1 MMIRHLLG
9 YLLEIYLLLLIAR
22 ALLSWFQAS
31 RSGVVMTLSVVLAAI
46 TEPVLRPIRKVIP
59 PVRIGGTQLDLSI
72 MVIFI
77 VVQFLILPIL
87 LR

>member
-1 MMIRHLLG
+1 MIRHLIG

-59 PVRIGGTQLDLSI
+59 PVRVGGTQLDLSI

>member
-1 MMIRHLLG
+1 MIRHLIG

-22 ALLSWFQAS
+22 ALLRWFQAS

-59 PVRIGGTQLDLSI
+59 PVRVGGTQLDLSI

>member
-1 MMIRHLLG
+1 MIRHLIG

-31 RSGVVMTLSVVLAAI
+31 RSGFVMTLSVVLAAI

-59 PVRIGGTQLDLSI
+59 PVRVGGTQLDLSI